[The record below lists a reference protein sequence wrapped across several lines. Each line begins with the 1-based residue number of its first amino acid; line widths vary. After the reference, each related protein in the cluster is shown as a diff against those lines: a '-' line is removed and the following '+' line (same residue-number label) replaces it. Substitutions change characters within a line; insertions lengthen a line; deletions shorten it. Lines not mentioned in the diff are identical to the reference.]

1 MKLIMTEKELCEYC
15 YRTNLI
21 SRTNLVC
28 NNPCDICL
36 AFKLC
41 ETFTA
46 NMVVSPKNFVSGI
59 TRQYKGKH
67 GDRKYYYEVNEKR

>member
-1 MKLIMTEKELCEYC
+1 MKLTMIEKELCEYC
-15 YRTNLI
+15 YRAHLR
-21 SRTNLVC
+21 SK
-28 NNPCDICL
+28 NPCDTCL

-67 GDRKYYYEVNEKR
+67 GDRKYYYEANEKR

>member
-15 YRTNLI
+15 YRVHLK
-21 SRTNLVC
+21 SS
-28 NNPCDICL
+28 NPCDTCL

-46 NMVVSPKNFVSGI
+46 NMVVSPKNFVSNI
-59 TRQYKGKH
+59 TRQYKSGH
-67 GDRKYYYEVNEKR
+67 SGRKYYYETTDE